1 MKQIKKRVKWV
12 SKWILMGQGKICGF
26 KWGAL
31 IDLKTKWV

>member
-1 MKQIKKRVKWV
+1 MKQIKKELNGSKWV
-12 SKWILMGQGKICGF
+12 LMGQNKICGF